1 MTHSLRP
8 GLIVLHSNQLEV
20 LFELVLHVMQQHPLP
35 PLQAEQVLVQSNGMK
50 HWLELQLASPD
61 GLGICA
67 ATRMDLPSTALW
79 RMYRQVLGGQR
90 VSEHMPLDKDAL
102 CWRLLRLFSQGME
115 DPVYAPLKSYLSPHP
130 SANEPPGAQ
139 ASPARRAYQLAMQ
152 VADVFDG
159 YQNHR
164 ADWLQDWAG
173 GEDQIRGARNQ
184 VQALPEAQRWQP
196 ALWRCL
202 LQDVQQDMPGVA
214 QSQTTV
220 MHSRSQVHQAFMQAM
235 AEPPPSAAGLPP
247 RVVVFGI
254 SSLPLSTLEALAA
267 VAQVSQVVVAVT
279 NPCQMYWGD
288 VRPQRASTP
297 WGLSPSAT
305 RFAAQRWQALA
316 QDALQQHLP
325 DATNTDAP
333 SEPENG
339 HPLLAAWGQ
348 QVRDQLHLIDV
359 FEDHPQARVSAFVD
373 TAEPGP
379 ATQLQ
384 QLQSDILNL
393 RPTAESQHQRQPN
406 DTSIQ
411 WVQCHSAQ
419 REVEVLHDQV
429 LRWLKDDPSLDP
441 RNIMVMVPDMSH
453 FAPHIHA
460 VFGRTTV
467 GQALHLPYSVADQT
481 VATHPWLLALDPL
494 MQWPQWRLG
503 LSDWQ
508 ALFEIEAI
516 RQAFGLR
523 SDDLATLTDWLQAS
537 GVRWGMDAQ
546 HRQQWGMTPDLPDA
560 DHNTWAFGLRRLLL
574 GYASGTDPLSDPWGQ
589 AWGDTVPTPGVGG
602 LDAALISRLLDW
614 LQAMADWGDT
624 MGQAHTPAQW
634 QAVLAPMLKRFFKP
648 TQEAEERLLERL
660 HAGLADWVGL
670 CEQARLDTPV
680 PAVVVREHW
689 LQNLAT
695 PGMHQRFLGEGVQ
708 FATLM
713 PMRSVP
719 FRVVALLGMND
730 GDYPRAQ
737 APRDFDLM
745 ANPAWRRMGDRS
757 RRDDDRYLFLE
768 ALLSARE
775 RLYISWQ
782 AWRTHDHQPLPPSVL
797 VGQLRDHLRQTWDS
811 EAPIHSMPLQA
822 FSPSYFLPGST
833 LTTFDAPWALAA
845 QALYKASSR
854 ATTPTPDQAPEPAP
868 GPATATAGA
877 GVLPMA
883 SHSASN
889 GVVPCGDKAPSS
901 HTLARWHSMLRQP
914 LSVYYQDRLRIHFDA
929 PEADLESEENFDL
942 NPLQRHQAL
951 AGLLRSADG
960 AAVGLHHSG
969 TLPLA
974 GFGDIAIGA
983 LQAQLDAL
991 RAHTQGLRAQHPLP
1005 WITPAVD
1012 MDLDEQTQLSGEFDP
1027 HEWWCDDRGRV
1038 LHIEY
1043 SPSQL
1048 LRKTT
1053 TKEPLR
1059 ARMHKLTR
1067 TWLQHLVLCANGW
1080 EGTSVVAGLDAL
1092 ACWPSLAREQA
1103 HQQLLD
1109 LAALYQ
1115 QAWAQPMPLACQT
1128 AGEWLATV
1136 QAFDSDDAS
1145 AVAAADRHA
1154 RAVFEDHVGTGAR
1167 WPGEH
1172 RLSPLLRR
1180 HWENF
1185 EQLRPHLPIWSA
1197 RFYGPL
1203 LADLVLTRHPPGEA
1217 T

>member
-1 MTHSLRP
+1 MTHALRP

-20 LFELVLHVMQQHPLP
+20 LFELVLRVWQQHPLP

-50 HWLELQLASPD
+50 HWLELQLASPH

-67 ATRMDLPSTALW
+67 ATRMDLPSSALW
-79 RMYRQVLGGQR
+79 RMYRQVLGPQR

-102 CWRLLRLFSQGME
+102 CWRLLRLFAQGLD

-130 SANEPPGAQ
+130 PAPDLPGAMTP
-139 ASPARRAYQLAMQ
+139 PARRAYQLGLQ
-152 VADVFDG
+152 VADVLDG

-164 ADWLQDWAG
+164 ADWLQDWARG
-173 GEDQIRGARNQ
+173 KDQIRGWRNQ

-202 LQDVQQDMPGVA
+202 LQDVQLDHPGMA
-214 QSQTTV
+214 ETQASA
-220 MHSRSQVHQAFMQAM
+220 MHSRAQVHQAFMQAM
-235 AEPPPSAAGLPP
+235 AEPPASAAGLPP

-288 VRPQRASTP
+288 VRPQRASAP

-316 QDALQQHLP
+316 DQAVVAHPP
-325 DATNTDAP
+325 DAADTNAP
-333 SEPENG
+333 PEPENG

-348 QVRDQLHLIDV
+348 QVRDQLHLVDV
-359 FEDHPQARVSAFVD
+359 FEEHPQARVAAFVD
-373 TAEPGP
+373 P
-379 ATQLQ
+379 AQAQAASQLQ

-393 RPTAESQHQRQPN
+393 RPTAESQHRRQPS

-411 WVQCHSAQ
+411 WVQCHSPQ
-419 REVEVLHDQV
+419 REVEVLRDQV
-429 LRWLKDDPSLDP
+429 LGWLKDDPSLEP
-441 RNIMVMVPDMSH
+441 RDIMVMVPDMQH
-453 FAPHIHA
+453 FAPHIRA

-467 GQALHLPYSVADQT
+467 GQALHLPCSVADQT
-481 VATHPWLLALDPL
+481 LATHPWLQALEPL
-494 MQWPQWRLG
+494 MQWPQWRLS
-503 LSDWQ
+503 LADWQ
-508 ALFEIEAI
+508 ALFEVEAI
-516 RQAFGLR
+516 QQAFGLR
-523 SDDLATLTDWLQAS
+523 SDDLATLTQWLQAS
-537 GVRWGMDAQ
+537 GVRWGMDAA
-546 HRQQWGMTPDLPDA
+546 HRQQWGMAANLPDA

-574 GYASGTDPLSDPWGQ
+574 GFASGTDPHSDPLGQ
-589 AWGDTVPTPGVGG
+589 AWGETVPTPGVGG

-624 MGQAHTPAQW
+624 MGQEHTPAQW

-689 LQNLAT
+689 LQNVAA

-719 FRVVALLGMND
+719 FRVVAVLGMND
-730 GDYPRAQ
+730 GDYPRVQ

-745 ANPAWRRMGDRS
+745 ANPAWRRLGDRS

-833 LTTFDAPWALAA
+833 LTTFDNHWALAA
-845 QALYKASSR
+845 QALHSGSAS
-854 ATTPTPDQAPEPAP
+854 ATTAVPAL
-868 GPATATAGA
+868 ATSAVAAET
-877 GVLPMA
+877 LPMA
-883 SHSASN
+883 AWPRVGVMTPGDSA
-889 GVVPCGDKAPSS
+889 PTA
-901 HTLARWHSMLRQP
+901 HALARWHGMLRQP

-929 PEADLESEENFDL
+929 PEADLVSEESFDL

-960 AAVGLHHSG
+960 AALGLHHSG
-969 TLPLA
+969 LLPLA

-983 LQAQLDAL
+983 LQAQLEAL
-991 RAHTQGLRAQHPLP
+991 RAHTQALRAQHPLP
-1005 WITPAVD
+1005 WATPAVD
-1012 MDLDEQTQLSGEFDP
+1012 MDLGDQVQLSGEFDP
-1027 HEWWCDDRGRV
+1027 HEWWCDARGRV

-1048 LRKTT
+1048 LRKTAT
-1053 TKEPLR
+1053 QEPLR

-1067 TWLQHLVLCANGW
+1067 CWLQHLVLCASGW
-1080 EGTSVVAGLDAL
+1080 EGTSVVAGLDGL
-1092 ACWPSLAREQA
+1092 ACWPSLAREPAQR
-1103 HQQLLD
+1103 QLQD
-1109 LAALYQ
+1109 LATLYQ
-1115 QAWAQPMPLACQT
+1115 LAWDQPMPLACQT

-1136 QAFDSDDAS
+1136 QAFAS
-1145 AVAAADRHA
+1145 GDVSALAAAEHHA
-1154 RAVFEDHVGTGAR
+1154 RAVFEDHVGTGVR

-1185 EQLRPHLPIWSA
+1185 DQLRPHLPVWSQ

-1203 LADLVLTRHPPGEA
+1203 LADLVLTRHA
-1217 T
+1217 VVDAQ

>member
-1 MTHSLRP
+1 MTHALRP

-20 LFELVLHVMQQHPLP
+20 LFELVLRVMQQHPLP

-50 HWLELQLASPD
+50 HWLELQLASPQ

-79 RMYRQVLGGQR
+79 RMYRQVLGAQR
-90 VSEHMPLDKDAL
+90 VGEHMPLDKDAL
-102 CWRLLRLFSQGME
+102 CWRLLRLFTQGLE
-115 DPVYAPLKSYLSPHP
+115 DPVYAPLKNYLSHHP
-130 SANEPPGAQ
+130 ADPDLPGPL
-139 ASPARRAYQLAMQ
+139 ASPARKAYQLALQ
-152 VADVFDG
+152 VADVLDG

-164 ADWLQDWAG
+164 ADWLQDWAK
-173 GEDQIRGARNQ
+173 GEDHIRGWRNQ
-184 VQALPEAQRWQP
+184 VQALPESQRWQP

-202 LQDVQQDMPGVA
+202 LQDVQQDKPGMA
-214 QSQTTV
+214 ETQTSA

-305 RFAAQRWQALA
+305 RFAAQRWQALVD
-316 QDALQQHLP
+316 DATVEPHP
-325 DATNTDAP
+325 DASDTNAP
-333 SEPENG
+333 TAPENG

-348 QVRDQLHLIDV
+348 QVRDQLHLVDV
-359 FEDHPQARVSAFVD
+359 FEAHPQARVAAFVD
-373 TAEPGP
+373 PAEPEP
-379 ATQLQ
+379 ASQLH

-393 RPTAESQHQRQPN
+393 RPTAECQHRRQPT

-429 LRWLKDDPSLDP
+429 LGWLKDDPSLDP
-441 RNIMVMVPDMSH
+441 RDIMVMVPDMPH
-453 FAPHIHA
+453 FAPHIRA
-460 VFGRTTV
+460 VFGRTAA

-481 VATHPWLLALDPL
+481 VATHPWLQALDPL
-494 MQWPQWRLG
+494 MQWPQWRLS
-503 LSDWQ
+503 LADWQ
-508 ALFEIEAI
+508 ALFEVEAI
-516 RQAFGLR
+516 QQAFGLR
-523 SDDLATLTDWLQAS
+523 SDDLATLSQWLQAS
-537 GVRWGMDAQ
+537 GVRWGMDAL
-546 HRQQWGMTPDLPDA
+546 HRQQWGMAPDLPDA

-574 GYASGTDPLSDPWGQ
+574 GYASGTDPLSDPLGQ

-614 LQAMADWGDT
+614 LQTMADWGDT
-624 MGQAHTPAQW
+624 MDQAHTPAQW

-670 CEQARLDTPV
+670 CTQARLDTPV

-689 LQNLAT
+689 LQNVAA
-695 PGMHQRFLGEGVQ
+695 PGLHQRFLGEGVQ
-708 FATLM
+708 FASLM

-730 GDYPRAQ
+730 GDYPRVQ

-797 VGQLRDHLRQTWDS
+797 VGQLRDHMRQTWDS
-811 EAPIHSMPLQA
+811 EAPIQSMPLQA

-833 LTTFDAPWALAA
+833 LTTFDTHWALAA
-845 QALYKASSR
+845 QALHSVSM
-854 ATTPTPDQAPEPAP
+854 QAPMPEPALAMDQAAP
-868 GPATATAGA
+868 EALASATHSVN
-877 GVLPMA
+877 GVL
-883 SHSASN
+883 
-889 GVVPCGDKAPSS
+889 APLTEGAPTG
-901 HTLARWHSMLRQP
+901 HALARWHGMLRQP

-929 PEADLESEENFDL
+929 PDADHESEENFEL

-951 AGLLRSADG
+951 TGLLRSASG
-960 AAVGLHHSG
+960 EAVGLHHSG
-969 TLPLA
+969 MLPLA
-974 GFGDIAIGA
+974 GFGEIAIGA

-991 RAHTQGLRAQHPLP
+991 RAHTQGLRSQHPLP
-1005 WITPAVD
+1005 WAAPSVD
-1012 MDLDEQTQLSGEFDP
+1012 MDLGDGGQLGGEFDP
-1027 HEWWCDDRGRV
+1027 HEWWCDEHDRV

-1043 SPSQL
+1043 SPSKL
-1048 LRKTT
+1048 LRKTA

-1067 TWLQHLVLCANGW
+1067 SWLQHLVLCASGW
-1080 EGTSVVAGLDAL
+1080 EGTSVVVGLDAL
-1092 ACWPSLAREQA
+1092 ACWPSLAREHA
-1103 HQQLLD
+1103 HRQLQD

-1115 QAWAQPMPLACQT
+1115 LAWDQPMPLACQA
-1128 AGEWLATV
+1128 AGEWLATL
-1136 QAFDSDDAS
+1136 QSFATGDES
-1145 AVAAADRHA
+1145 ALPAAERHA
-1154 RAVFEDHVGTGAR
+1154 RAVFEDHVGTGVR

-1172 RLSPLLRR
+1172 RLSPVLRR
-1180 HWENF
+1180 HWESF
-1185 EQLRPHLPIWSA
+1185 EQLLPHLPVWSA

-1203 LADLVLTRHPPGEA
+1203 LADLVLTRHNPADA